1 ERKDKKREIPLQ
13 QIIDAL
19 PQMIF
24 QADAN
29 GDILAYNRRWYD
41 YIGDLDLTE
50 GWGWKDKP
58 IHHPEDLDRTVA
70 RWKHSVTTV
79 EPYEIEYRL
88 RRHDGEYRWHL
99 GRAMPI
105 KKSTG
110 EVLMWIGT
118 NTDIHDQ
125 KTQR

>member
-1 ERKDKKREIPLQ
+1 METLRD
-13 QIIDAL
+13 
-19 PQMIF
+19 
-24 QADAN
+24 
-29 GDILAYNRRWYD
+29 
-41 YIGDLDLTE
+41 
-50 GWGWKDKP
+50 
-58 IHHPEDLDRTVA
+58 
-70 RWKHSVTTV
+70 SV